1 MSNGTILIVDD
12 EQDIVEALRFS
23 LEMEGF
29 QCLASYDG
37 VDGLKKAKEEN
48 PDLIILDIMLPKID
62 GYRISRLLK
71 FDEKYRH
78 IPIIMLTART
88 QERDISTGKETGA
101 DEYVT
106 KPFEMDSLIGLVKHY
121 VKPDETGA

>member
-1 MSNGTILIVDD
+1 MSHRTILIVDD

-29 QCLASYDG
+29 QCLTSYDG

-48 PDLIILDIMLPKID
+48 PDLILLDVMLPKID
-62 GYRISRLLK
+62 GYRICRLLK

-101 DEYVT
+101 NEYVT
-106 KPFEMDSLIGLVKHY
+106 KPFEMDTLIGLVKQY
-121 VKPDETGA
+121 VKPDETGT

>member
-1 MSNGTILIVDD
+1 MSHRTILIVDD
-12 EQDIVEALRFS
+12 EQDIVETLRFS
-23 LEMEGF
+23 LEIEGF
-29 QCLASYDG
+29 QCLTSYDG
-37 VDGLKKAKEEN
+37 VDGLKKAKEES
-48 PDLIILDIMLPKID
+48 PDLILLDVMLPKID
-62 GYRISRLLK
+62 GYRICRLLK

-106 KPFEMDSLIGLVKHY
+106 KPFEMDTLVGLVKQY
-121 VKPDETGA
+121 VKPDETGT

>member
-1 MSNGTILIVDD
+1 MSHRRILIVDD
-12 EQDIVEALRFS
+12 EQDIVETLRFS

-29 QCLASYDG
+29 QCLSSYDG
-37 VDGLKKAKEEN
+37 TDGLKKAQEEN

-62 GYRISRLLK
+62 GYRICRLLK

-78 IPIIMLTART
+78 IPIIMLTARA
-88 QERDISTGKETGA
+88 QEKDISTGKETGA

-106 KPFEMDSLIGLVKHY
+106 KPFEMDTLIGLVKQY
-121 VKPDETGA
+121 VKPDETGT